1 MPGCGKSTLARA
13 LCEAGVAAVADIDSL
28 VEARARRTI
37 PAIMRFEGEAAFRS
51 LEARVLADVA
61 AEPPTPAGLPLV
73 VSTGGGAP
81 CVPANMDTML
91 RSGTVVWL
99 RAGRER
105 SLRRLAAAPGSRPAA
120 DRAMAAGRLA
130 EWFDALLLE
139 RTPHYSRAHA
149 CFDSTELDTPEAI
162 AATVRRFTDTFL
174 TPTPS
179 TH

>member
-1 MPGCGKSTLARA
+1 MPGCGKSTLARS
-13 LCEAGVAAVADIDSL
+13 LCEAGVAAMADIDSL

-61 AEPPTPAGLPLV
+61 AEPPCAALPLV

-81 CVPANMDTML
+81 CVQANMDTML

-99 RAGRER
+99 RAGRDR
-105 SLRRLAAAPGSRPAA
+105 SLERLAAAPGSRPAA

-149 CFDSTELDTPEAI
+149 CFDSTELDTPEGI